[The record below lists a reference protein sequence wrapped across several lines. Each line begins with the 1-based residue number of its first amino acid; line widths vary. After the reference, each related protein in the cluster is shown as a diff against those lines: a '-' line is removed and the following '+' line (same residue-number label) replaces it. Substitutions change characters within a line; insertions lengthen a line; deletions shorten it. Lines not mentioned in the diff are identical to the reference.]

1 MILSNTETIPNK
13 EITEICGIAR
23 GGTVRANH
31 ISNDIFTSFKH
42 IIGGEIIE
50 YSKLQA
56 ESREQAL
63 HRMTED
69 GERMRAVAIANVRL
83 TASMVMQ

>member
-42 IIGGEIIE
+42 VD
-50 YSKLQA
+50 STTKCKF
-56 ESREQAL
+56 
-63 HRMTED
+63 
-69 GERMRAVAIANVRL
+69 
-83 TASMVMQ
+83 